1 MLTLPRIVERDA
13 VPYVALKRD
22 VLPHT
27 LGEVGPTAHDAVYTW
42 LQQHGI
48 PAAGPP
54 FFRYIR
60 IDMERGFVMEF
71 GVPTER
77 LVRVEDDLVAGL
89 LPAGR
94 YASTVYRGPYGDL
107 LDVNAV
113 LVGWAKER
121 GLTWDMEQTASGD
134 RFACRLEIYR
144 TDEQLVPDPAQW
156 ETEVAIR
163 LAPSTRAD

>member
-1 MLTLPRIVERDA
+1 MLTLPRIVERKA
-13 VPYVALKRD
+13 APYVALKRE

-27 LGEVGPTAHDAVYTW
+27 LGEVGPSAHDEVYTW
-42 LQQHGI
+42 LQSHGI

-54 FFRYIR
+54 FFKYNR
-60 IDMERGFVMEF
+60 IDMKRGFEMEF

-77 LVRVEDDLVAGL
+77 LVMVEEDLMAGG

-94 YASTVYRGPYGDL
+94 YASTVYQGPYGDL

-113 LVGWAKER
+113 LVGWARER
-121 GLTWDMEQTASGD
+121 GLEWDMRATAAGD
-134 RFACRLEIYR
+134 CFACRLEIYH
-144 TDEQLVPDPAQW
+144 TDEQLVPDPARW

-163 LAPSTRAD
+163 LADGPRAA